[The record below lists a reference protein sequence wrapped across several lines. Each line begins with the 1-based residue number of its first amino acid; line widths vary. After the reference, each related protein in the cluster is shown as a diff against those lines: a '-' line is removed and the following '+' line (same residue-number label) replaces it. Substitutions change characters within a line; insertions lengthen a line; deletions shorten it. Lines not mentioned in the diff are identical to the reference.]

1 MLSIY
6 FLINLQHYFG
16 VFDIR
21 VLAILAIFIGFYVGI
36 EFYVRFVDFIL
47 VISIV
52 FIPSATVRIS
62 K

>member
-6 FLINLQHYFG
+6 FLINLQHYVE

-21 VLAILAIFIGFYVGI
+21 VLVILAIFIDFYVGI
-36 EFYVRFVDFIL
+36 EFYALFVDFIS

-52 FIPSATVRIS
+52 FIP
-62 K
+62 

>member
-6 FLINLQHYFG
+6 SLINLQHCAE

-21 VLAILAIFIGFYVGI
+21 VLARLAIFIGFYVGI
-36 EFYVRFVDFIL
+36 ESYALFVGFIL

-52 FIPSATVRIS
+52 FTP
-62 K
+62 